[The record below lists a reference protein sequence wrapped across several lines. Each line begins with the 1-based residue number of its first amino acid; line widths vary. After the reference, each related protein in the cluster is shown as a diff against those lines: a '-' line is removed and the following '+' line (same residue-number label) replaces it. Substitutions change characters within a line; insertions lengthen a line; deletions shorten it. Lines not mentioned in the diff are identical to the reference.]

1 MAGFASRVGCPV
13 DTVRPSRTPN
23 LNEGI
28 MSYPPAGPP
37 PSGGPFAPPAATS
50 TAPPPYLGFPV
61 NVQPAAQPRPAGV
74 WQAVLASASVVVVVI
89 AHFWEVA
96 RLSHQ
101 SALLQ
106 DLEAGNRVT
115 LAEARASDSGL
126 NHSVVLQLA
135 VTVIALVFVI
145 VWAYHAR
152 GNAAAYTTSP
162 FRRSK
167 GWAIGGWICPIVNLW
182 FPFQVVK
189 DIWSASDTDRPDSTP
204 LRAWPVTAIVP
215 LWWTCLIGA
224 TILQRISDSVYNNGA
239 TASSV
244 HTALVLDFASAA
256 IHIAAAISFILVV
269 AAITRFQTQRHEQAV
284 AGAQPTAQPVA

>member
-1 MAGFASRVGCPV
+1 
-13 DTVRPSRTPN
+13 
-23 LNEGI
+23 

-50 TAPPPYLGFPV
+50 TAPPPHLGFPV

-167 GWAIGGWICPIVNLW
+167 GWAIGGLDLP
-182 FPFQVVK
+182 
-189 DIWSASDTDRPDSTP
+189 DRQSLVPVPGGQRHLVSERHRPPRQHTP
-204 LRAWPVTAIVP
+204 AGMAGDRDRA
-215 LWWTCLIGA
+215 
-224 TILQRISDSVYNNGA
+224 
-239 TASSV
+239 
-244 HTALVLDFASAA
+244 ALVDLSDRSDDPAA
-256 IHIAAAISFILVV
+256 DL
-269 AAITRFQTQRHEQAV
+269 
-284 AGAQPTAQPVA
+284 